1 MAKADKLGMRHSG
14 RPTVRP
20 VYPRNETSPS
30 FGVGDAV
37 DVWWSDGWWEGVIFD
52 TSDGENGIYQIY
64 IPGLYLIVVYKFS
77 VSVSVSVVCVCSI
90 FLLLWK
96 IYTRVFLWNP

>member
-20 VYPRNETSPS
+20 VYPRTETSPS

-37 DVWWSDGWWEGVIFD
+37 DAWWSDGWWEGVVFD
-52 TSDGENGIYQIY
+52 TNDGENGIYQIY
-64 IPGLYLIVVYKFS
+64 IPGLVPHCRMCEFVILIIRENKYPCFFYGS
-77 VSVSVSVVCVCSI
+77 H
-90 FLLLWK
+90 
-96 IYTRVFLWNP
+96 